1 MPLGVHLPGCPCN
14 RCQACTPI
22 VEKMSR
28 GHLLPPAQG
37 APDNAMSAPTRI
49 IRNPWASSA
58 DDDE

>member
-28 GHLLPPAQG
+28 GHLLPPAHNG
-37 APDNAMSAPTRI
+37 ADGTPVSPPRI
-49 IRNPWASSA
+49 IRNPWATSA